1 MLSSDQASQSNRG
14 MEWPRIV
21 AILLVQIAVLLALS
35 GAAVF
40 YINWSSDVA
49 QAEFIRAIEPSTT
62 VHPTQ
67 SPAPVQ
73 SVKARAVCNRK
84 A

>member
-1 MLSSDQASQSNRG
+1 MLSSDQASPNNRG

-21 AILLVQIAVLLALS
+21 AILLVQLAVLLALS
-35 GAAVF
+35 GAAIF

-49 QAEFIRAIEPSTT
+49 QAEFMRALEPSMT
-62 VHPTQ
+62 VRPPQ
-67 SPAPVQ
+67 SPTPVQ
-73 SVKARAVCNRK
+73 SVKARAACPRK